1 MHLIERISIWI
12 DTASRRGV
20 YIPIFSILSIN
31 SMKKILL
38 WLAAIA
44 FSLAAPIAAHAF
56 QPESGM
62 WVVSDEL
69 DGDPGRGFN
78 LDVQGDTLVLSF
90 YGYLS
95 NGTAQWYLASGTVK
109 DDKFTSSFSTYEGG
123 MAFGASR
130 HQSAHEIGSAG
141 QVSIVFKTA
150 STGTITLP
158 GEAAKT
164 ITRYN
169 FNRPTPPDA
178 PIGSYTLA
186 KVLIMYTDG
195 SALDSAAPGSFSA
208 TGTLNINR
216 SKYNVALKYTA
227 LGTTQ
232 SIGGKFT
239 MIDLGTRFQVF
250 IDTSPTTVQI
260 VKRGDDLIIA
270 MQGDDSTE
278 IQYWER
284 VSNTP
289 DMLKSAPLNEDDSQT
304 QGTPALRGLLVQPL
318 RY

>member
-1 MHLIERISIWI
+1 MLIFRF
-12 DTASRRGV
+12 
-20 YIPIFSILSIN
+20 FSILTID

-62 WVVSDEL
+62 WIVSDEL
-69 DGDPGRGFN
+69 DGKPGRGFN

-90 YGYLS
+90 YGYLPS
-95 NGTAQWYLASGTVK
+95 GAAQWYLTSGTIK
-109 DDKFTSSFSTYEGG
+109 DDKFTGSLATYEGG
-123 MAFGASR
+123 MAFGAGR
-130 HQSAHEIGSAG
+130 RQSAHQIGSAG
-141 QVSIVFKTA
+141 QVSIAFKTA

-158 GEAAKT
+158 GEAAKN
-164 ITRYN
+164 ITRFN

-186 KVLIMYTDG
+186 KVLVMYTDG
-195 SALDSAAPGSFSA
+195 SVLDSTAFGDFSA

-216 SKYNVALKYTA
+216 TKYNVALKATQH
-227 LGTTQ
+227 GTTQ

-239 MIDLGTRFQVF
+239 MVDFGTRFQIF
-250 IDTSPTTVQI
+250 IDSSSATLQI

-270 MQGDDSTE
+270 MQDDDSIE

-284 VSNTP
+284 VTSTP
-289 DMLKSAPLNEDDSQT
+289 DMLKSASLDEDDSQA
-304 QGTPALRGLLVQPL
+304 QGAPALHGLLVKPL
-318 RY
+318 H

>member
-1 MHLIERISIWI
+1 
-12 DTASRRGV
+12 
-20 YIPIFSILSIN
+20 
-31 SMKKILL
+31 
-38 WLAAIA
+38 
-44 FSLAAPIAAHAF
+44 
-56 QPESGM
+56 M

-69 DGDPGRGFN
+69 DGNPGRGFN

-109 DDKFTSSFSTYEGG
+109 DDKFTSSFATYEGG
-123 MAFGASR
+123 MAFGAGR
-130 HQSAHEIGSAG
+130 HQSAREIGSAG

-158 GEAAKT
+158 GEAAKN
-164 ITRYN
+164 ITRFN

-186 KVLIMYTDG
+186 KVLVMYTDG
-195 SALDSAAPGSFSA
+195 SVLDSTAFGDFSA

-216 SKYNVALKYTA
+216 TKYNVALKSTQH
-227 LGTTQ
+227 GTTQ

-239 MIDLGTRFQVF
+239 MVDFGTSFQIF
-250 IDTSPTTVQI
+250 IDSSSATLRI
-260 VKRGDDLIIA
+260 VKRGDDLIVA

-284 VSNTP
+284 VTNTP
-289 DMLKSAPLNEDDSQT
+289 DMLKSAPLDEDDSQT
-304 QGTPALRGLLVQPL
+304 QDTPTLRGLLFQPL
-318 RY
+318 R